1 MHFRVRIEPKALKL
15 WFQIV
20 FYTCMTVVFVFNTVF
35 IDDAV
40 VKNEKKKFQQC
51 CSCLNKLTLKPLSM
65 VLHC

>member
-40 VKNEKKKFQQC
+40 VKNEKKSFN
-51 CSCLNKLTLKPLSM
+51 SV
-65 VLHC
+65 VLV